1 MKSRIMTLL
10 FGIITVGVFVVSP
23 IVIALGDEIHPLE
36 KGTFKPEKKNEDP
49 LKIRQ
54 TFNKLKRSTRNI
66 YKVTMR
72 SSVAFRL
79 QTALGYVSTID
90 LPEPA
95 LKVFVGDQE
104 LFKVEVY
111 ERQVLVKPI
120 TDETDARSNLVI
132 VTESTR
138 LAFDVTV
145 GSPDTADF
153 VLDFR
158 LPKDDE
164 SFVKNAFEAKVKEK
178 TGKLEAEYREKKEK
192 IEEQAEK
199 LSEEKLLEKVASG
212 VQTIELGNSEGK
224 GEVQV
229 NLLSLSQVAD
239 KAYLRFSVLNYS
251 RTPYKVLRV
260 VAGVVKQEKKLF
272 RDKETG
278 VIEFPSTLEL
288 SETVKPDHY
297 EYGVLVFDYR
307 VLGKNEKPYISIY
320 EDAVATSKRDIE
332 IKGFTWFE

>member
-1 MKSRIMTLL
+1 MKSKIIMPLL
-10 FGIITVGVFVVSP
+10 GILTFGVIIVSP
-23 IVIALGDEIHPLE
+23 VVMALGDEIHPLE
-36 KGTFKPEKKNEDP
+36 KGIFKMEEKHEDP

-54 TFNKLKRSTRNI
+54 AFNKLRRSTRNI

-72 SSVAFRL
+72 SSVAFHL

-145 GSPDTADF
+145 GPPDTADF

-164 SFVKNAFEAKVKEK
+164 SLVKNAFDAKVKEK
-178 TGKLEAEYREKKEK
+178 TGKLETEYRKKTEK

-199 LSEEKLLEKVASG
+199 LSETKLLEKVASG
-212 VQTIELGNSEGK
+212 VQTIELRKSEGE
-224 GEVQV
+224 GDVQV

-260 VAGVVKQEKKLF
+260 VTGAVKQEKKLF

-288 SETVKPDHY
+288 PETIQPDQY

-307 VLGKNEKPYISIY
+307 VLGKNEKPYIRLY
-320 EDAVATSKRDIE
+320 EDGEMGSKRDID
-332 IKGFTWFE
+332 IKGFKWFE

>member
-1 MKSRIMTLL
+1 MKSKIMMPLLGILTL
-10 FGIITVGVFVVSP
+10 GIFILSPVVT
-23 IVIALGDEIHPLE
+23 ALGDEMHPLE
-36 KGTFKPEKKNEDP
+36 KGIFNASEKKDDP

-132 VTESTR
+132 VTGSTR
-138 LAFDVTV
+138 LAFDVMV
-145 GSPDTADF
+145 GPPETADF

-158 LPKDDE
+158 LPQEDE
-164 SFVKNAFEAKVKEK
+164 SLVKNAFEARVKEK
-178 TGKLEAEYREKKEK
+178 TGELEEEYREKKEK
-192 IEEQAEK
+192 IEEKAEK

-212 VQTIELGNSEGK
+212 VQTIELRKSEAEGN
-224 GEVQV
+224 VQV

-251 RTPYKVLRV
+251 KHPYKVLHV
-260 VAGVVKQEKKLF
+260 VTGAVNHEKKLF
-272 RDKETG
+272 RSKETG
-278 VIEFPSTLEL
+278 IIQFPSDLEL
-288 SETVKPDHY
+288 PETIASDAY

-307 VLGKNEKPYISIY
+307 VLGKNQKPYIRIY
-320 EDAVATSKRDIE
+320 EDADMGLKRDIE
-332 IKGFTWFE
+332 IKGFEWFE